1 MSKTADAQKTQ
12 IETQM
17 IPEEHRVKVVQAAAT
32 NLNQGD
38 SFEQR
43 LKLADMMLKEKT
55 VNLKQAD
62 IASNERIAALQMTKK
77 QQKA

>member
-1 MSKTADAQKTQ
+1 M
-12 IETQM
+12 
-17 IPEEHRVKVVQAAAT
+17 VQAAAT
-32 NLNQGD
+32 NLNPGD

-43 LKLADMMLKEKT
+43 LKIADLMLKEKN

-62 IASNERIAALQMTKK
+62 IASNERIATLQMLRK